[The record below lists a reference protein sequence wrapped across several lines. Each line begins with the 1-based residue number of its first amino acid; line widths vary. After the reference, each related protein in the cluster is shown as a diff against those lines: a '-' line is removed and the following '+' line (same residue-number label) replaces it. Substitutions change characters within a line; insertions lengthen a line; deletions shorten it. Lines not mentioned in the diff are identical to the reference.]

1 MHALIDTHAH
11 LDEIESLHSAIEKAR
26 DVGVIQI
33 VAVGVDY
40 KSNNRVLEISA
51 RYTPI
56 VLAALGCHPG
66 NLPEAPS
73 EVERNLQFIQDN
85 NENAI
90 GIGEIGLDYHKR
102 IVSHAG
108 KDLQKKVLGDVL
120 SLANKYCKPALV
132 HSRYA
137 WRDAFELV
145 RESGVE
151 RAVFHWYT
159 GPTKVLRDIMARGY
173 FCSATL
179 AAEYHA
185 EHRRAVKE
193 APLEMLMLETD
204 CPVVYRSGSELAH
217 PSEPA
222 DVAKVLQ
229 AVALLR
235 EDAPSSIAERTTD
248 NALRFFGI
256 GEQAEKA
263 MC

>member
-11 LDEIESLHSAIEKAR
+11 LDDIEDLHLAIEKAR
-26 DVGVIQI
+26 DVGVVRI

-40 KSNNRVLEISA
+40 ESNNRVLEISA
-51 RYTPI
+51 QYTPL
-56 VLAALGCHPG
+56 VFAALGCHPG
-66 NLPEAPS
+66 NLPEAS
-73 EVERNLQFIQDN
+73 SKIEHNLQFIQDN

-102 IVSHAG
+102 IVGHAG
-108 KDLQKKVLGDVL
+108 KDLQRKVLGDL
-120 SLANKYCKPALV
+120 LELAKRYCKPALV

-159 GPTKVLRDIMARGY
+159 GPTSVLRDIVAKGY
-173 FCSATL
+173 FCSATP

-185 EHRRAVKE
+185 EHRRVVKE

-204 CPVVYRSGSELAH
+204 SPVVYKFGSESAH

-222 DVAKVLQ
+222 DVVRVLQ
-229 AVALLR
+229 AVASLR
-235 EDAPSSIAERTTD
+235 GDDPGYVAERTTN
-248 NALRFFGI
+248 NAFAFFGI
-256 GEQAEKA
+256 GDQAEKTT
-263 MC
+263 C